1 MRATVALHR
10 YPDGCTDM
18 TDVPPQHDAP
28 AAPASAD
35 LPTYRREATDSLQTS
50 EQLHELLPVT
60 SLRVWLLVVAA
71 ALLVAGTLAY
81 AAVTPRDVT
90 VSGAGRV
97 TGNQGVTLV
106 TATAAG
112 QFGRLQVR
120 PGSTVKAGQVVA
132 EIIAGDEVIEQRV
145 QRNGILLGYLPRPG
159 DPVDV
164 GSWLAEISNGVDDGR
179 SALIIVDPDE
189 AGKVQAG
196 MPVKVAV
203 RGGPEVTGVV
213 TGDRSDSMSAA
224 RVQEGLGLLE
234 PPAGPRVVIALDL
247 GEAAPRGYEIDA
259 TVLVS
264 QRTLLQ
270 QLLGMS

>member
-1 MRATVALHR
+1 M
-10 YPDGCTDM
+10 
-18 TDVPPQHDAP
+18 
-28 AAPASAD
+28 
-35 LPTYRREATDSLQTS
+35 
-50 EQLHELLPVT
+50 
-60 SLRVWLLVVAA
+60 
-71 ALLVAGTLAY
+71 
-81 AAVTPRDVT
+81 
-90 VSGAGRV
+90 
-97 TGNQGVTLV
+97 
-106 TATAAG
+106 
-112 QFGRLQVR
+112 
-120 PGSTVKAGQVVA
+120 
-132 EIIAGDEVIEQRV
+132 
-145 QRNGILLGYLPRPG
+145 
-159 DPVDV
+159 DV

-247 GEAAPRGYEIDA
+247 DEAAPRGYEIDA